1 MVMDESVACNR
12 RWMAVAPATRRWL
25 PLCRRED
32 GLERRFRD
40 WIGMLMVFDGNSMAR
55 FWIALRKHAVHV
67 TITKKTTRKNAEA
80 IRANE

>member
-1 MVMDESVACNR
+1 
-12 RWMAVAPATRRWL
+12 
-25 PLCRRED
+25 
-32 GLERRFRD
+32 LERRLRE

-67 TITKKTTRKNAEA
+67 TITKKTTGKNAEA